1 MALQSYGVLKA
12 TILDRRHATA
22 REAHYHV
29 LCGIGTTRWRV
40 AINSWSDVAPSEVAQ
55 AVIED
60 FEHPILARLARL
72 NDGWHRLTG
81 QDGLDYIRGGLCRPE
96 QFTPLPLSK
105 PGANNDLNELFDR
118 HLPRNALV
126 HVFGEPWG
134 PDDAKDPY
142 FGFRPGRGI
151 HDVHAN
157 QGNLRQFRHDD
168 GVWQDGGVIVAAP
181 GGGWTA
187 ILLRFQT
194 QAWKTDDRTGH
205 AR

>member
-1 MALQSYGVLKA
+1 QRGGVLLRGHRAAGGARPPCRQPRRAPDDRRRRVAGLRRPPRRGPHAPPPPRPARLPGRGPRPPARRRRPALVALQSYGVLKA

-29 LCGIGTTRWRV
+29 LCGIGTTRRRV

-96 QFTPLPLSK
+96 QF
-105 PGANNDLNELFDR
+105 
-118 HLPRNALV
+118 
-126 HVFGEPWG
+126 
-134 PDDAKDPY
+134 
-142 FGFRPGRGI
+142 
-151 HDVHAN
+151 
-157 QGNLRQFRHDD
+157 
-168 GVWQDGGVIVAAP
+168 
-181 GGGWTA
+181 
-187 ILLRFQT
+187 
-194 QAWKTDDRTGH
+194 
-205 AR
+205 